1 MSVRNSDMEKLSRK
15 VAADVPDDIEFQDA
29 ELADD
34 ADGADEL
41 SDTTIL
47 EADSELSDNV
57 GYSSVQL
64 DVAQLLAE
72 VEAEASKESMQ
83 VAVFDVAWK
92 QSWNANA
99 VIRIYSTSKIT
110 IWTADRSHGGNVFGV
125 LASAAL
131 AASMK
136 VSAS

>member
-15 VAADVPDDIEFQDA
+15 VAAEVPDDIEFQDDD
-29 ELADD
+29 LTDD

-57 GYSSVQL
+57 GYSSVQI

-72 VEAEASKESMQ
+72 VEAEASK
-83 VAVFDVAWK
+83 
-92 QSWNANA
+92 
-99 VIRIYSTSKIT
+99 
-110 IWTADRSHGGNVFGV
+110 GV
-125 LASAAL
+125 DASGRVRRRLEAIMERKRRHQDL
-131 AASMK
+131 LDFEDYDLDS
-136 VSAS
+136 

>member
-15 VAADVPDDIEFQDA
+15 VSSEAADDIEFQDDVVT
-29 ELADD
+29 DD
-34 ADGADEL
+34 ADSTDEL

-72 VEAEASKESMQ
+72 VEAEASK
-83 VAVFDVAWK
+83 
-92 QSWNANA
+92 
-99 VIRIYSTSKIT
+99 
-110 IWTADRSHGGNVFGV
+110 GV
-125 LASAAL
+125 DASGRVRRRLEAIMERKRRHQDL
-131 AASMK
+131 LDFEDYDLDS
-136 VSAS
+136 

>member
-72 VEAEASKESMQ
+72 VEAEASK
-83 VAVFDVAWK
+83 
-92 QSWNANA
+92 
-99 VIRIYSTSKIT
+99 
-110 IWTADRSHGGNVFGV
+110 GV
-125 LASAAL
+125 DASGRVRRRLEAIMERKRRHQDL
-131 AASMK
+131 LDFEDYDLDS
-136 VSAS
+136 

>member
-15 VAADVPDDIEFQDA
+15 VSAEVQDDIEFQD
-29 ELADD
+29 EDLTDD
-34 ADGADEL
+34 ADSADEL

-72 VEAEASKESMQ
+72 VEAEASK
-83 VAVFDVAWK
+83 
-92 QSWNANA
+92 
-99 VIRIYSTSKIT
+99 
-110 IWTADRSHGGNVFGV
+110 GV
-125 LASAAL
+125 DASGRVRRRLEAIMERKRRHQDL
-131 AASMK
+131 LDFEDYDLDS
-136 VSAS
+136 